1 MVMVMTNTDGEILT
15 NTDGEIFFGKM
26 LEQGKGQA
34 SRVSVNRAPTKIDNV
49 IIALYLL
56 QRRQ

>member
-1 MVMVMTNTDGEILT
+1 MLIFVSDIVMVITNR
-15 NTDGEIFFGKM
+15 DGEIFLGKM

-34 SRVSVNRAPTKIDNV
+34 SRMSVNRAPTKIDNV

-56 QRRQ
+56 QKRQ